1 MILKFRSTEVTKG
14 LGGREEERSC
24 CVLKQPLVFSQ
35 ILDDWVG
42 RINVKTCFML
52 IARLCCAMIQII
64 FCVVIISISKFLY
77 VLIQ

>member
-1 MILKFRSTEVTKG
+1 M
-14 LGGREEERSC
+14 GGEERSYC
-24 CVLKQPLVFSQ
+24 ILKQALVFSQ
-35 ILDDWVG
+35 ILNDWVG

-64 FCVVIISISKFLY
+64 FCIIIGISKFLY

>member
-14 LGGREEERSC
+14 LGGREEERS